1 MYVHSYKQK
10 PIRLHFVQIYAE
22 TYCRR
27 VGFAIKYKYKYIKNT
42 CIYSLHEGGASKKGK
57 NLLRSL
63 FMSRSTHA
71 CPQKFNPSCD
81 PVSLKGQFQEIFCFW
96 FFSWISF
103 LQPQSIPLGLFR
115 IFSKICGDIHK
126 SRTQGAT
133 PVSTTPVANLPPVS
147 MTPVAK
153 LLPVSTTPAANLP
166 PVLLVLLIPVAN
178 LPPVSTIPAA
188 SFATGFNDTG
198 GNGNNVRLLRP

>member
-10 PIRLHFVQIYAE
+10 PIRLHFAQIYAE

-115 IFSKICGDIHK
+115 IFWNICGDIRK
-126 SRTQGAT
+126 SRCTTSINDTGCKFATGVNDTGA
-133 PVSTTPVANLPPVS
+133 NF
-147 MTPVAK
+147 
-153 LLPVSTTPAANLP
+153 AAS
-166 PVLLVLLIPVAN
+166 LLVLLIPVAN
-178 LPPVSTIPAA
+178 
-188 SFATGFNDTG
+188 
-198 GNGNNVRLLRP
+198 NGNNISLQIP